1 MKTTDTA
8 APIEAQWTVTA
19 PDGRVWKDTKLA
31 RAALRARFETG
42 DPKQMLD
49 NILAASRD
57 GLPDTEEGQCAH
69 CGHIAAPA
77 LATPPQTDG
86 ATVEHWTAIARKWIK
101 PDSESSP
108 EFYWGDFYDCV
119 REILA
124 ATHAPAMAETR
135 DAEILRTLIH
145 RTHACD
151 LKFDKQGKVRELH
164 AIFRPNSEPGLGMM
178 DGVRRYLDAFMD
190 DAAIAAAS
198 GGEQES

>member
-1 MKTTDTA
+1 
-8 APIEAQWTVTA
+8 
-19 PDGRVWKDTKLA
+19 
-31 RAALRARFETG
+31 
-42 DPKQMLD
+42 
-49 NILAASRD
+49 
-57 GLPDTEEGQCAH
+57 
-69 CGHIAAPA
+69 
-77 LATPPQTDG
+77 
-86 ATVEHWTAIARKWIK
+86 
-101 PDSESSP
+101 
-108 EFYWGDFYDCV
+108 
-119 REILA
+119 
-124 ATHAPAMAETR
+124 MAETR